1 MTRLRLVLKSGI
13 IVTVLLILKFLI
25 VDYFELDVISINP
38 VVTAIIAG
46 VIFTIAILFTGT
58 LSDYKESEKI
68 QEILLHL

>member
-1 MTRLRLVLKSGI
+1 MTRLGLVLKSGI
-13 IVTVLLILKFLI
+13 IVSVLLVLKFLV

-38 VVTAIIAG
+38 VITAIIAG

-68 QEILLHL
+68 QGNLQHQ